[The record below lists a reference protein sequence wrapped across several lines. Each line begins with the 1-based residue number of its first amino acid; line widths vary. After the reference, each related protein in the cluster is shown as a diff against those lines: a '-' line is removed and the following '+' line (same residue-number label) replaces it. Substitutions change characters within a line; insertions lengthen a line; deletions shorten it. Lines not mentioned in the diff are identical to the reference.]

1 MVTRSYSLIKWPRAR
16 CLPPSPGAP
25 GRGGCAWKATPA
37 RTPTTHA
44 EIAIAKLRHAGD
56 AACRRGV
63 PTGAPSEE
71 FVGRSCSSS
80 SSDACF
86 IIAPRSPRSG
96 ARRGVPARRRAGDRR
111 PVGRTKQKIKKKRLR
126 TSRTSR
132 EDVTTARRARRD
144 ESRAGEVLARRP
156 GRALL

>member
-1 MVTRSYSLIKWPRAR
+1 MSTALARRARSRRRCVEGDPRESSDDTRRDRDREASPRGRRGVGADGSALRRVRRSQLFVVLGRVLHHRAARASKWRAARRPRA
-16 CLPPSPGAP
+16 AP
-25 GRGGCAWKATPA
+25 GRRPET
-37 RTPTTHA
+37 
-44 EIAIAKLRHAGD
+44 
-56 AACRRGV
+56 
-63 PTGAPSEE
+63 
-71 FVGRSCSSS
+71 
-80 SSDACF
+80 
-86 IIAPRSPRSG
+86 
-96 ARRGVPARRRAGDRR
+96 GDRR

>member
-1 MVTRSYSLIKWPRAR
+1 MVTRSYSLIKWPPAR

-25 GRGGCAWKATPA
+25 GRGGGAWKATPA

-44 EIAIAKLRHAGD
+44 AIAIAKLRHAGD
-56 AACRRGV
+56 TACRRGV

-80 SSDACF
+80 SDACF
-86 IIAPRSPRSG
+86 IIAPRAPRSG

>member
-25 GRGGCAWKATPA
+25 GRGGGAWKATPA
-37 RTPTTHA
+37 RAPTTHA
-44 EIAIAKLRHAGD
+44 AIAIAKLRHTGD

-80 SSDACF
+80 SDACF
-86 IIAPRSPRSG
+86 IIAPRAPRSG

-111 PVGRTKQKIKKKRLR
+111 PAGRTKQKIKKKRLR

>member
-1 MVTRSYSLIKWPRAR
+1 
-16 CLPPSPGAP
+16 
-25 GRGGCAWKATPA
+25 
-37 RTPTTHA
+37 
-44 EIAIAKLRHAGD
+44 
-56 AACRRGV
+56 V

-80 SSDACF
+80 SDACF
-86 IIAPRSPRSG
+86 IIAPRAPRSG

>member
-25 GRGGCAWKATPA
+25 GRGGGAWKATPA

-44 EIAIAKLRHAGD
+44 AIAIAKLRHAGD

-80 SSDACF
+80 SDACF
-86 IIAPRSPRSG
+86 IIAPRAPRSG

>member
-25 GRGGCAWKATPA
+25 GRGGGAWKATPA

-44 EIAIAKLRHAGD
+44 AIAIAKLRHAGD
-56 AACRRGV
+56 AAWV

-71 FVGRSCSSS
+71 FVGRSCSS